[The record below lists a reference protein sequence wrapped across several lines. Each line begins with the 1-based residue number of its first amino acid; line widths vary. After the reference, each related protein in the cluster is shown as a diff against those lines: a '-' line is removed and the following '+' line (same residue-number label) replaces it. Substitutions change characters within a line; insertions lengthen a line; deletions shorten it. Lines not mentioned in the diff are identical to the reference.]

1 MVEVPVK
8 LYVQSLLK
16 QAKAVARPMACLSS
30 QQKNQAL
37 QAMADALVAQTSDI
51 LEANERDLQLIP
63 KDEGQQAHR
72 QAVEHIRINEDDVKQ
87 MVEALLDFLV
97 YPDPVGEMSRAWM
110 TQDGLHVHTVRAP
123 IGVLGVI
130 SDMGPFMTV
139 QSLGMCLKTNN
150 VCIYRGGAEWLQTNE
165 TLFRCL
171 KEAAVAEG
179 VPEGALMFIDRVAPE
194 AALEVA
200 RQPQYVQAVI
210 PRGRASL
217 RNGIVEQARVPV
229 IGFDGGLCHV
239 YVDQDADI
247 PLAQTIVVNA
257 KVQSPTAANAMDTVL
272 VHRDVSR
279 HILPGLTRRLLQEYR
294 VVLNGCPKTV
304 SMLGVLEM
312 TGHLGIKEAK
322 EADWDKKFQSL
333 VMNIKVVKDRQE
345 ALDHIAKYSP
355 GHTDTIVTRD
365 YAFAMQF
372 AREVDSSAVLINA
385 STRLHG
391 GEQFDLGPELGS
403 NSRRLHA
410 RGPLTL
416 SKLTTE
422 KYMVLGTGQLQQPHP
437 VPTAYEDAMM
447 LSSKF

>member
-1 MVEVPVK
+1 MVEVPLK
-8 LYVQSLLK
+8 LYVQGLLK
-16 QAKAVARPMACLSS
+16 QAKAQARSMAGLSS
-30 QQKNQAL
+30 SQKNQAL
-37 QAMADALVAQTSDI
+37 QSMADALVAQSSDI
-51 LEANERDLQLIP
+51 LAANEQDLQLIP
-63 KDEGQQAHR
+63 NDEGQQAHR
-72 QAVEHIRINEDDVKQ
+72 QAVERIRVNKDDIQQ
-87 MVEALLDFLV
+87 MADTLLDFLA
-97 YPDPVGEMSRAWM
+97 YPDPVGEMSQAWM
-110 TQDGLHVHTVRAP
+110 TQDGMHVHTVRAP

-130 SDMGPFMTV
+130 SDMGPLMTIE
-139 QSLGMCLKTNN
+139 SFGMCVKTNN
-150 VCIYRGGAEWLQTNE
+150 VCIYRGGSEWLNTNAA
-165 TLFRCL
+165 LFRCL
-171 KEAAVAEG
+171 KEAAGKEG
-179 VPEGALMFIDRVAPE
+179 VPDGALVFIDRGAPE
-194 AALEVA
+194 AALEMA

-210 PRGRASL
+210 PRGRAGL
-217 RNGIVEQARVPV
+217 RNGIVEHARVPV

-272 VHRDVSR
+272 VHRNVSR

-312 TGHLGIKEAK
+312 TGHLGIKDAE
-322 EADWDKKFQSL
+322 ETDWDKKFQSL
-333 VMNIKVVKDRQE
+333 AMNIKVVQDRQE
-345 ALDHIAKYSP
+345 ALDHIAKYAP

-365 YAFAMQF
+365 YDFAMKF

-391 GEQFDLGPELGS
+391 GEQFGLGPELGT
-403 NSRRLHA
+403 NSRRLHS

-416 SKLTTE
+416 AKLTIE
-422 KYMVLGTGQLQQPHP
+422 KYLVLGTGQLQQPHP

>member
-1 MVEVPVK
+1 MVEVPLK
-8 LYVQSLLK
+8 LYVLGLLK
-16 QAKAVARPMACLSS
+16 QAKAQARYMANLSS
-30 QQKNQAL
+30 SQKNQAL
-37 QAMADALVAQTSDI
+37 QAMADALVAQSSNI
-51 LEANERDLQLIP
+51 LEANEQDIQLIP
-63 KDEGQQAHR
+63 RDGGQQAHR
-72 QAVEHIRINEDDVKQ
+72 QAVERIRINEDDIQQ
-87 MVEALLDFLV
+87 MANTLLDFLAH
-97 YPDPVGEMSRAWM
+97 PDPVGEMSQAWM
-110 TQDGLHVHTVRAP
+110 TPDGMHVHTVRAP

-130 SDMGPFMTV
+130 SDMGPSMTV
-139 QSLGMCLKTNN
+139 ESFGMCVKTNN
-150 VCIYRGGAEWLQTNE
+150 VCIYRGGAEWLNTNGA
-165 TLFRCL
+165 LFSCL
-171 KEAAVAEG
+171 KEAAVKHH
-179 VPEGALMFIDRVAPE
+179 VPDGALVFIDRGPPE
-194 AALEVA
+194 AALEMA

-210 PRGRASL
+210 PRGRAGL
-217 RNGIVEQARVPV
+217 RNGIVEHARVPV

-272 VHRDVSR
+272 VHRKVSR

-312 TGHLGIKEAK
+312 TGHLGIKDAE
-322 EADWDKKFQSL
+322 EADWDKKFESL
-333 VMNIKVVKDRQE
+333 AMNIKVVQDRQE
-345 ALDHIAKYSP
+345 ALDHIAKYAP

-365 YAFAMQF
+365 YNFAMQF

-391 GEQFDLGPELGS
+391 GEQFGLGPELGT
-403 NSRRLHA
+403 NSRRLHS

-416 SKLTTE
+416 AKLTIE
-422 KYMVLGTGQLQQPHP
+422 KYLVLGTGQLQQPHP

>member
-8 LYVQSLLK
+8 LYVQGLLK

-72 QAVEHIRINEDDVKQ
+72 QAVEQIRINEDDVQ
-87 MVEALLDFLV
+87 RMVETLLDFLA
-97 YPDPVGEMSRAWM
+97 YPDPVGEMSQAWM
-110 TQDGLHVHTVRAP
+110 TPDGLHVHTVRAP

-130 SDMGPFMTV
+130 SDMGPLMTV

-171 KEAAVAEG
+171 KEAAVAQG
-179 VPEGALMFIDRVAPE
+179 VPEGALIFIDRGAPE

-200 RQPQYVQAVI
+200 RQPQYVQAVV

-217 RNGIVEQARVPV
+217 RNGIVEHARVPV

-312 TGHLGIKEAK
+312 TGHLGIK
-322 EADWDKKFQSL
+322 
-333 VMNIKVVKDRQE
+333 
-345 ALDHIAKYSP
+345 
-355 GHTDTIVTRD
+355 
-365 YAFAMQF
+365 
-372 AREVDSSAVLINA
+372 
-385 STRLHG
+385 
-391 GEQFDLGPELGS
+391 
-403 NSRRLHA
+403 
-410 RGPLTL
+410 
-416 SKLTTE
+416 
-422 KYMVLGTGQLQQPHP
+422 
-437 VPTAYEDAMM
+437 
-447 LSSKF
+447 

>member
-1 MVEVPVK
+1 MVEVPLK
-8 LYVQSLLK
+8 LYVQGLLK
-16 QAKAVARPMACLSS
+16 QAKAQARSMAGLSS
-30 QQKNQAL
+30 SQKNQAL
-37 QAMADALVAQTSDI
+37 QSMADALVAQSSDI
-51 LEANERDLQLIP
+51 LAANEQDLQLIP
-63 KDEGQQAHR
+63 NDEGQQAHR
-72 QAVEHIRINEDDVKQ
+72 QAVERIRVNKDDIQQ
-87 MVEALLDFLV
+87 MADTLLDFLA
-97 YPDPVGEMSRAWM
+97 YPDPIGEMSQAWM
-110 TQDGLHVHTVRAP
+110 TQDGMHVHTVRAP

-130 SDMGPFMTV
+130 SDMGPLMTIE
-139 QSLGMCLKTNN
+139 SFGMCVKTNN
-150 VCIYRGGAEWLQTNE
+150 VCIYRGGSEWLNTNAA
-165 TLFRCL
+165 LFRCL
-171 KEAAVAEG
+171 KEAAGKEG
-179 VPEGALMFIDRVAPE
+179 VPDGALVFIDRGAPE
-194 AALEVA
+194 AALEMA

-210 PRGRASL
+210 PRGRAGL
-217 RNGIVEQARVPV
+217 RNGIVEHARVPV

-272 VHRDVSR
+272 VHRNVSR

-312 TGHLGIKEAK
+312 TGHLGIKDAE
-322 EADWDKKFQSL
+322 ETDWDKKFQSL
-333 VMNIKVVKDRQE
+333 AMNIKVVQDRQE
-345 ALDHIAKYSP
+345 ALDHIAKYAP

-365 YAFAMQF
+365 YDFAMKF

-391 GEQFDLGPELGS
+391 GEQFGLGPELGT
-403 NSRRLHA
+403 NSRRLHS

-416 SKLTTE
+416 AKLTIE
-422 KYMVLGTGQLQQPHP
+422 KYLVLGTGQLQQPHP